1 MTAELPFRAEPPSRA
16 GLPSRAEPVAH
27 TELPARADV
36 VIVGAGHNG
45 LVSAVLLARAGLDV
59 VVLEAAGTIGGAAR
73 TEHPFPKVPKLRHST
88 GSYLLGL
95 MPPELIRLL
104 GVELPVLRRD
114 PHYFLPTP
122 GGPGSPYLL
131 FGSDREATRQQMER
145 HFSRADV
152 AADDA
157 MQAELAALRDDLAP
171 AWLAEPLPVPE
182 TADRYVRPALRQ
194 VFVDLVRG
202 SVAAYLA
209 RFDFRSELLV
219 SMYAVTDG
227 LSGLNAGPDDPGTG
241 YNFLAHNM
249 CRLPGAGGTWM
260 IVAGGMG
267 TVSRTLADAARSAG
281 ARIFAG
287 TPVSAITLDRG
298 AASGVVLDDG
308 RSVAAEVVLG
318 AGDPYR
324 LMELVPDG
332 AVPAALAERMESVR
346 RTGTTLKVNLALAG
360 LPDFSCLPE
369 GAPSPFGATIHLL
382 PGSDTLLPRST
393 GSGGAGGTG
402 GSGGGSP
409 MTAGGSPMTAL
420 RGMWADVQ
428 AGRLPD
434 EPTIEWYLHTT
445 VDPSLQDP
453 AGHHSSALFVQSVPY
468 APTGGDWADLLP
480 GYLNRLLEIC
490 DRYAPG
496 TSGLVADAVPL
507 TPPGIETHFGITG
520 GHIHHVDNT
529 VSFTDRMPYPTGIDG
544 LYAGGAGCHPAG
556 SVIGAAGHNAAR
568 RILTDLG
575 RVL

>member
-1 MTAELPFRAEPPSRA
+1 MTAELPRS
-16 GLPSRAEPVAH
+16 
-27 TELPARADV
+27 ADV

-45 LVSAVLLARAGLDV
+45 LVSAILLARAGLDV
-59 VVLEAAGTIGGAAR
+59 VVLEAAETLGGAAR
-73 TEHPFPKVPKLRHST
+73 TENPFPKVPELRHST

-104 GVELPVLRRD
+104 DVKLPVLRRD

-131 FGSDREATRQQMER
+131 FGADRETTRQQMER
-145 HFSRADV
+145 FFSRADV

-182 TADRYVRPALRQ
+182 TADRYIRPALRQ
-194 VFVDLVRG
+194 VFEDLVRG
-202 SVAAYLA
+202 SVADYLA

-241 YNFLAHNM
+241 HNFLAHNM

-267 TVSRTLADAARSAG
+267 TVSQTLADAARAAG
-281 ARIFAG
+281 AKLFGG
-287 TPVSAITLDRG
+287 TPVAAITLDGG

-308 RSVAAEVVLG
+308 RSVAAGVVLG

-324 LMELVPDG
+324 LMALVPDG
-332 AVPAALAERMESVR
+332 ALPAALTERMAAVR
-346 RTGTTLKVNLALAG
+346 RTGSTLKVNLALAG
-360 LPDFSCLPE
+360 LPDFACLPE

-382 PGSDTLLPRST
+382 PGSAALLPAPAGSAGST
-393 GSGGAGGTG
+393 GSSALSTGPSAGSTG
-402 GSGGGSP
+402 PSAGSTGSTAGSTGSP
-409 MTAGGSPMTAL
+409 MAAL
-420 RGMWADVQ
+420 RGMWADVR

-445 VDPSLQDP
+445 VDPSLRDP

-468 APTGGDWADLLP
+468 APTDGSWDELLP
-480 GYLNRLLEIC
+480 GYVTRLLEIC

-496 TSGLVADAVPL
+496 TSALVADAVPL
-507 TPPGIETHFGITG
+507 TPPGIEAHFGITG

-529 VSFTDRMPYPTGIDG
+529 VSFTDRMPYATGIDG
-544 LYAGGAGCHPAG
+544 LYAGSAGCHPAG

-575 RVL
+575 RL